1 MTFRCPPIFMYH
13 SVSRLASDPNMI
25 CTSPERFEK
34 QMLFLKQRGF
44 QGVSVSEL
52 MRKAMAGRA
61 RKLVGLT
68 FDDAYKDFLT
78 TAMPTLER
86 LDFRA
91 TVFVV
96 AGLVEND
103 WEHAHPPRPS
113 LDLLGFE
120 ELSAVREHGIEIGSH
135 SMTHPKLPEVEPER
149 LEREVNDSRRVL
161 SEALDEAIEGFCYPY
176 GSVDLAALQSVRRAG
191 YAYACAWNR
200 PVEGGVYDLPRIPV
214 SNRDSS
220 LRFATKIR
228 VYPQYC
234 RVKRLIKN

>member
-13 SVSRLASDPNMI
+13 SVAQLASDPNMI
-25 CTSPERFEK
+25 CTSPGRFEN
-34 QMLFLKQRGF
+34 QMLFLKRHGF
-44 QGVSVSEL
+44 RGVSVDEL
-52 MRKAMAGRA
+52 LRKVRSGNA

-78 TAMPTLER
+78 TAMPVLES

-103 WEHAHPPRPS
+103 WEHAYYPRPR
-113 LDLLGFE
+113 LDLLDVE
-120 ELSAVREHGIEIGSH
+120 ELHVVREHGIEIGSH
-135 SMTHPKLPEVEPER
+135 SMTHPRLPGLESER
-149 LEREVNDSRRVL
+149 LEREVNDSRQVL
-161 SEALDEAIEGFCYPY
+161 SEALGETIEGFCYPY
-176 GSVDLAALQSVRRAG
+176 GSVDLTVLQSVRQAG
-191 YAYACAWNR
+191 YAYACAWNE
-200 PVEGGVYDLPRIPV
+200 PVEDGVHDLPRIPV
-214 SNRDSS
+214 SNRDSN

-234 RVKRLIKN
+234 RMKRLVKR